1 MNNEDTDPTLVSN
14 QPIFRSHVNSLN
26 ISNNI
31 KQAEKSTINIR
42 QGISTFILEALFGK
56 SVGETIKPGSTA
68 ELIYNIQRV
77 VRFLCVLFSLLV
89 ILFIMASKI
98 SINNSNKRFLPAGSL
113 GRNVKFD
120 ILMDEE
126 EQKISKIGKIDI
138 NSNNQNNEDSI
149 YNINDSNFIDNP
161 EYWADNDDKDLW
173 IDEDDDF
180 YDMDIF
186 SSDDEIIDFEDRIKQ
201 NIEIKEKEKNI
212 DSNTISNINSQGIL
226 PVKRLR
232 YKGIEVYIPSV
243 LTLYGRVND
252 SGPQVNGNY
261 HLQMVEKITKSNNKI
276 SKDSNNELTPLIH
289 HGRSVYKKSGNN
301 GEPDIFLL
309 FDGKHEF
316 WVLKTTLDEDIKP
329 IAFFPDHSLIPVRH
343 IGPYGAHSNSSW
355 IFRDNNGVYKD
366 KSVRIVEDTSINNNK
381 KRVQITKATHKWHE
395 GHNKNSSIF
404 DNHKYEKQVHKT
416 NKYFDPYT

>member
-1 MNNEDTDPTLVSN
+1 MHIVQQTMNNEDTDPTPVSN

-31 KQAEKSTINIR
+31 KQAKKSTINIR
-42 QGISTFILEALFGK
+42 QGLSTLILEALFGK
-56 SVGETIKPGSTA
+56 KVEETIKPGSTA
-68 ELIYNIQRV
+68 ELIYNIQRII
-77 VRFLCVLFSLLV
+77 RFLCVLFSLLV

-98 SINNSNKRFLPAGSL
+98 SINNSNKHFLPAGSL

-120 ILMDEE
+120 ILMDKE
-126 EQKISKIGKIDI
+126 EQKISKIGKIDV
-138 NSNNQNNEDSI
+138 NS
-149 YNINDSNFIDNP
+149 IDNP
-161 EYWADNDDKDLW
+161 EYWADNNDKDLW

-186 SSDDEIIDFEDRIKQ
+186 SSEDEIIDFEDRIKQ
-201 NIEIKEKEKNI
+201 NIEINEKDKNI
-212 DSNTISNINSQGIL
+212 DISTISNINSQGIL
-226 PVKRLR
+226 PVRKLR
-232 YKGIEVYIPSV
+232 SKGIEMYIPSI
-243 LTLYGRVND
+243 LTLYGHVNN

-316 WVLKTTLDEDIKP
+316 WVLKTALDEDIKP

-381 KRVQITKATHKWHE
+381 KRVHITKATHKWHE
-395 GHNKNSSIF
+395 GHNKNSSIS